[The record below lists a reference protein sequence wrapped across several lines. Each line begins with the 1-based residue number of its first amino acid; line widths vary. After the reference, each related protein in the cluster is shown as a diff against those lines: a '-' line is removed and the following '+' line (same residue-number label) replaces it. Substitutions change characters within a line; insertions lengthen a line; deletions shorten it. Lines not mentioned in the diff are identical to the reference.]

1 MKIWRLSTKMGTFLK
16 NINETIKQ
24 LIVKK
29 PYPKNSL
36 EQDATYARKMYCY
49 TSNISGLTKWV
60 KRHMNRRFRREE
72 KDRLRKLKN

>member
-1 MKIWRLSTKMGTFLK
+1 
-16 NINETIKQ
+16 
-24 LIVKK
+24 VKK

-36 EQDATYARKMYCY
+36 EQDVTYARKMYCY

-72 KDRLRKLKN
+72 KDRLRKLRGGKFVATAGGVTLDHIRKYVENQ